1 LNHSEIVSSP
11 VRQGL
16 KMEHPS
22 HALTENKKVLTLALA
37 ITAAMMLIEAAG
49 GFLSGSLALLAD
61 AGHMLTDV
69 AALGLSL
76 FAFWLSSRPKTL
88 SRTFGWRRFEIF
100 AALIN
105 GVALWAISGAIGYE
119 AFQRLTTPPEIKS
132 GLMIAVASLGLVSNI
147 AVGAI
152 LYRGRRGSLNI
163 KGAFL
168 HVLADALGSV
178 GVLAAGLLI
187 KITGSYTWDP
197 IVSAGVCVLI
207 LWSSARLIRD
217 SFHVLM
223 EGAPAHLDVS
233 AMQETLREV
242 PGVVEVHDLHVWTIT
257 SGFISLSAHLKI
269 PRGQDIQEIV
279 RRAHLA
285 VSSRFNVVHTTFQPE
300 TAEDPACET
309 ASCPE
314 IPPGPH
320 LKVRGQK

>member
-1 LNHSEIVSSP
+1 LNERETVGPP

-16 KMEHPS
+16 KIEHPS
-22 HALTENKKVLTLALA
+22 QALKENKRTLTLALA

-76 FAFWLSSRPKTL
+76 FAYWLSSRPKTS

-105 GVALWAISGAIGYE
+105 GVALWAIAGVIGYE
-119 AFQRLTTPPEIKS
+119 AFSRLTAPPEVRS
-132 GLMIAVASLGLVSNI
+132 GLMIIVAGLGLASNI

-152 LYRGRRGSLNI
+152 LFRCRSRSLNI

-187 KITGSYTWDP
+187 RITGSYAWDP
-197 IVSAGVCVLI
+197 IVSTGVCLLI
-207 LWSSARLIRD
+207 LWSSGRLVRD

-233 AMQETLREV
+233 AIQETLREV
-242 PGVVEVHDLHVWTIT
+242 PGVAAVHDLHVWTIT

-269 PRGQDIQEIV
+269 PRGQDVQEII

-300 TAEDPACET
+300 IAEELGCDT

-314 IPPGPH
+314 IPPERPS
-320 LKVRGQK
+320 KARES

>member
-1 LNHSEIVSSP
+1 MNMEHQS
-11 VRQGL
+11 L
-16 KMEHPS
+16 KTEHPS
-22 HALTENKKVLTLALA
+22 RALVENKRTLTIALT

-69 AALGLSL
+69 AALGLGL
-76 FAFWLSSRPKTL
+76 FAFWLSSRPKTF

-100 AALIN
+100 AAFIN
-105 GVALWAISGAIGYE
+105 GVALWAIAGAIGYE
-119 AFQRLTTPPEIKS
+119 AFKRLTAPPGVKS
-132 GLMIAVASLGLVSNI
+132 GLMVIIAALGLAANI

-152 LYRGRRGSLNI
+152 LFRGRDRSLNI

-178 GVLAAGLLI
+178 GVLAAGFLI
-187 KITGSYTWDP
+187 WITRSYVWDP
-197 IVSAGVCVLI
+197 IVSTGVCVLI

-223 EGAPAHLDVS
+223 EGAPPHLDV
-233 AMQETLREV
+233 AAIQKTLAEV
-242 PGVVEVHDLHVWTIT
+242 PGVGEVHDLHVWTIT

-269 PRGQDIQEIV
+269 SRGQDVQEII
-279 RRAHLA
+279 RRAQSA
-285 VSSRFNVVHTTFQPE
+285 VSSRFHVVHTTFQPE
-300 TAEDPACET
+300 IAEDPGCET

-314 IPPGPH
+314 IPPERP
-320 LKVRGQK
+320 LKARGQ